1 VRKQKVDKGLRTRR
15 EAYQELRN
23 RGFAPRPDTEIR
35 NYDQA
40 NCPGGSHIA
49 RLIRIRM
56 TWQDRRAFLKSAGGG
71 FGALA
76 ANALVAGE
84 QPRPHFPSRIDSV
97 IFLFMYGGPS
107 QVDTFDPKPALVD
120 WAGKAIPAYREGDSF
135 FTDQTKPTAMP
146 SPWKFAKHGESG
158 LDVSELYPK
167 VARHADDLC
176 VIRSMHADSN
186 NHGPALS
193 QMNSGFVLPG
203 YPTMG
208 SWFGYGL
215 GNENENLPG
224 YVVLLDKEGAPV
236 NGVMNWSSGFM
247 PAKFQGVPFRSS
259 GPPIA
264 NLGLAKNVSMDDQK
278 ARLQL
283 LNRFNRDYAD
293 RNPADSALEARI
305 EAYELAFRMQVHAPE
320 VTDLSSESKA
330 TQAAYGLESETTK
343 YFGRNCLMARRLVE
357 RGVRFVQV
365 YSGGNKGP
373 SAWDAHTKLHEN
385 HTRQCAQTDQP
396 IAALLTD
403 LKQRGLLERTLVV
416 WGGEFGRLPTQ
427 QGSDGRDHNPFGF
440 TMWLAGGG
448 VRGGMTWGATDEFG
462 YRAEKDKVHVHDL
475 HATILHL
482 LGLDHERLTYR
493 HSGRDFRLTDV
504 EGTVVREILS

>member
-1 VRKQKVDKGLRTRR
+1 MVDHRLGLFRGHGFGGCCRCPRDRSREQKEMRTRR
-15 EAYQELRN
+15 A
-23 RGFAPRPDTEIR
+23 I
-35 NYDQA
+35 
-40 NCPGGSHIA
+40 
-49 RLIRIRM
+49 
-56 TWQDRRAFLKSAGGG
+56 LKASGAG

-76 ANALVAGE
+76 ANALIAGE
-84 QPRPHFPSRIDSV
+84 QKPHFPARIDSV

-107 QVDTFDPKPALVD
+107 QVDTFDPKPVLEK
-120 WAGKAIPAYREGDSF
+120 WADKPIPAYREGDSF
-135 FTDQTKPTAMP
+135 FTGQTKPTGMP

-158 LDVSELYPK
+158 LDVSELYPN
-167 VARHADDLC
+167 VARHVDDLC

-208 SWFGYGL
+208 SWISYGL
-215 GNENENLPG
+215 GNASENLPG

-236 NGVMNWSSGFM
+236 NGVINWSNGFM
-247 PAKFQGVPFRSS
+247 PAKYQGVPFRSS

-264 NLGLAKNVSMDDQK
+264 NLGLADGVSLDDQR

-283 LNRFNRDYAD
+283 LKQFNRDYAD
-293 RNPADSALEARI
+293 RNPADSALEARL
-305 EAYELAFRMQVHAPE
+305 ESYELAFRMQLHAPE
-320 VTDLSSESKA
+320 ITDLKGESKK
-330 TQAAYGLESETTK
+330 TQTAYGLDSETTK
-343 YFGRNCLMARRLVE
+343 YFGRNCLLARRLVE

-365 YSGGNKGP
+365 YSGGNRGP
-373 SAWDAHTKLHEN
+373 TAWDAHKDLVGN

-396 IAALLTD
+396 IAALLND
-403 LKQRGLLERTLVV
+403 LKQRGLLERTLVI
-416 WGGEFGRLPTQ
+416 WGGEFGRMPTH

-440 TMWLAGGG
+440 TTWLAGGG
-448 VRGGMTWGATDEFG
+448 VKGGLAYGESDEFG

-475 HATILHL
+475 HATILYM

-493 HSGRDFRLTDV
+493 HNSRDFRLTDV
-504 EGTVVREILS
+504 FGSVVKEILA